1 LKRAR
6 VVTNRPPAV
15 RVSRMIAWRYARWV
29 AGGVA
34 AVLSRHCVQPW
45 AWIGGGLRIR
55 AVKRMKAMRRL
66 FVLRRG

>member
-6 VVTNRPPAV
+6 VAAKRPPAV
-15 RVSRMIAWRYARWV
+15 KVSRMIAWRYARWV

-45 AWIGGGLRIR
+45 AWVGPGLMIR
-55 AVKRMKAMRRL
+55 AVKRMKVMRRL
-66 FVLRRG
+66 FVL